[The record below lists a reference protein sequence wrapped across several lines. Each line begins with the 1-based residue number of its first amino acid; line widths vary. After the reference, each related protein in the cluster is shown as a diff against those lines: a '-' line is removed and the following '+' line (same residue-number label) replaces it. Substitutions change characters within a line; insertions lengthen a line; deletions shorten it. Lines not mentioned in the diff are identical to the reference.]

1 METPAELILILGLC
15 CCIKCLALNT
25 HTLSRNCVCVF
36 GTECA
41 QAKQTFFPSFPS
53 FPPLSPSLFL
63 LVLLPFFLSLHLF
76 LPQTVC
82 LSAALCSKLAP
93 ALYPAVVTTPSTKD
107 VKINRSGGKEEVEE
121 IEECKWL
128 TMELLSAATCPWKWR
143 KRKEE
148 EEGGSKK
155 KVEDG

>member
-1 METPAELILILGLC
+1 MCTSKVDVLPFLPFLPF
-15 CCIKCLALNT
+15 
-25 HTLSRNCVCVF
+25 LSSSV
-36 GTECA
+36 
-41 QAKQTFFPSFPS
+41 
-53 FPPLSPSLFL
+53 SPSLFL

>member
-1 METPAELILILGLC
+1 M
-15 CCIKCLALNT
+15 
-25 HTLSRNCVCVF
+25 
-36 GTECA
+36 
-41 QAKQTFFPSFPS
+41 
-53 FPPLSPSLFL
+53 
-63 LVLLPFFLSLHLF
+63 
-76 LPQTVC
+76 
-82 LSAALCSKLAP
+82 
-93 ALYPAVVTTPSTKD
+93 
-107 VKINRSGGKEEVEE
+107 EE